1 MFTTSFQ
8 FVYPYLFL
16 LLIPALLLVLY
27 IKRYWC
33 KGAVY
38 SYSLGAQLQ
47 SHGHASKHPHK
58 IILFLL
64 RALIFALL
72 IFVIPMPQMVDV
84 YSKTSMHGIDIVLVL
99 DISGSM
105 QGIDDEK
112 DPRSRIAIAK
122 EEALHF
128 VNKRTND
135 ALGLV
140 LFAREAFSRCPLTLD
155 KKMVRD
161 IIADVQIGLLDPNET
176 CISTALVTAA
186 NRLKN
191 SPAKSKIIILLTD
204 GAPSESDLDAQV
216 AIAVAKQLGI
226 KIYTIGVGGYKPYF
240 FVPGL
245 GMVPTQEYD
254 KKLLQEI
261 ACETGG
267 HYFKAHDA
275 KDMRSVYDTID
286 ALEKTKYEVDRY
298 THAHD
303 IFMPFIIAALVLL
316 CFELLFS
323 SLLWFSL

>member
-16 LLIPALLLVLY
+16 LLIPVLLLILY
-27 IKRYWC
+27 AKRFWYT
-33 KGAVY
+33 GTVY
-38 SYSLGAQLQ
+38 KYSLGAQLQ
-47 SHGHASKHPHK
+47 THGHASTHPHK
-58 IILFLL
+58 KILALMRVVVFL
-64 RALIFALL
+64 LL
-72 IFVIPMPQMVDV
+72 IFVIPMPQLVDV
-84 YSKTSMHGIDIVLVL
+84 HSKTSMHGIDIVLVL

-135 ALGLV
+135 SIGLV
-140 LFAREAFSRCPLTLD
+140 LFAWEAFSRCPLTLD

-204 GAPSESDLDAQV
+204 GAPSESDLDSQV
-216 AIAVAKQLGI
+216 AISIAKQLGI

-245 GMVPTQEYD
+245 GMVPTQGYD
-254 KKLLQEI
+254 KKLLQTI
-261 ACETGG
+261 AHDTGG
-267 HYFKAHDA
+267 QYFKAHDA
-275 KDMRSVYDTID
+275 KDMRGVYDTID

-298 THAHD
+298 THSHD
-303 IFMPFIIAALVLL
+303 IFMPFIFAALILL
-316 CFELLFS
+316 CFELILS
-323 SLLWFSL
+323 SLIWFSL